1 MLCCDSWDGN
11 NYVYCRFICFF
22 IGLFIEYFL
31 FVFLKDCFLG
41 GKERERERG
50 RGEKEVLINILIV
63 LMILCYIYFVN
74 YWVIGNIIF
83 IRKICSGRFYL
94 KKWRLDFI

>member
-41 GKERERERG
+41 GKERERERERKRRE
-50 RGEKEVLINILIV
+50 RGLNK
-63 LMILCYIYFVN
+63 YFN
-74 YWVIGNIIF
+74 CFDDIMLYLF
-83 IRKICSGRFYL
+83 CELLSELKYYFY
-94 KKWRLDFI
+94 

>member
-11 NYVYCRFICFF
+11 DYVYCRFICFF

-41 GKERERERG
+41 GKERERGRERG
-50 RGEKEVLINILIV
+50 RGEKEV
-63 LMILCYIYFVN
+63 
-74 YWVIGNIIF
+74 
-83 IRKICSGRFYL
+83 
-94 KKWRLDFI
+94 